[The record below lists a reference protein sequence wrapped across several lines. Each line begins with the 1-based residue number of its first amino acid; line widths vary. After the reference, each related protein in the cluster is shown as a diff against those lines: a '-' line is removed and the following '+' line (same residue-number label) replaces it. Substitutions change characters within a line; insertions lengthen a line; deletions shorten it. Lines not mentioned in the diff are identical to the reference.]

1 MHNASCGSPFC
12 VVSYAQGEK
21 SAKPTERI
29 GIYKIVIEIM
39 SA

>member
-1 MHNASCGSPFC
+1 MHNASCTSPFC
-12 VVSYAQGEK
+12 VVGYAQGEN
-21 SAKPTERI
+21 SAKPTKWI